1 MHGTVRRPALV
12 SLVLALALVLGLQST
27 AAVAADD
34 GAAPHVVPVE
44 LRVDGRYQ
52 TGDLLVIDNPAPT
65 LGWKMVETLAA
76 RQHRCYRAGV
86 DFPCPGDEQTAY
98 QIQVFEDD
106 VESGRLLWDSGKV
119 ASSQQIGIP
128 YEGEPLRSRQRIAW
142 RVRVWDADGR
152 PSDWSEPARWEMGLL
167 ERSDWG
173 EARWIEHADLGDDAA
188 DAPPPLT
195 GASWIWNTPNSSSS
209 APPGT
214 IYLRKTFEVP
224 DLDAVSRARLRI
236 NVDDQH
242 VTFVNGEQVSSSSG
256 VDAWRTSQIVDITN
270 RLVEG
275 TNVVA
280 VQATNTG
287 NNPAGVLVKV
297 QIDLTPSGQ
306 LVVVSD
312 DTWKT
317 STTNPEG
324 WTTVGFDDSSW
335 PNASVAGAYPI
346 GPWNV
351 IDDPVAGTEPLPIF
365 ARTFTKPAGKKVAR
379 ARLYL
384 SGIGMHKATV
394 NGQEL
399 TDEVLAPGDSN
410 YQLSNEYRVYDLE
423 PVLEDGENVIGVMLG
438 HSTAYVRREPNPAV
452 GRTSPYAWWQSQL
465 KGSGELV
472 ADAPAGAT
480 NVKLSSTA
488 SYHVGG
494 TINIDTGDGGD
505 RLESRVITS
514 IGTPGVDGTGISFTP
529 PLERD
534 HAAGAR
540 VTGSGNN
547 IAATDPSAGAAVTPR
562 LIGRVEIT
570 YTDGTTEEIVTDRS
584 WRSAEGPYTSAQW
597 FSGSDYD
604 ARREQEGW
612 DEPGADH
619 SPLAP
624 RRDGTPMRW
633 QPAGIAPPPN
643 LATRLYVR
651 PAEPVEIVDEFTP
664 VRITNPQPG
673 VWVFDFGQNFAGF
686 PQLHLRGP
694 VPPGVTVRMSPAES
708 LNADGTVNNA
718 SIRGGGDGRGTQIFN
733 TYTTYGDP
741 EGETWRPDFNY
752 FGMQFVQVEGLPE
765 GYVPDE
771 DTITGLQTRA
781 STPLAGTVTTSDER
795 INRIHRMVRYSIMS
809 NMQST
814 FTDCPG
820 REKLSYPA
828 DYTMPMGNIHRDF
841 DLAAYLRTAAHHL
854 VEGQSLADTPMRGNV
869 ALKTP
874 VFDWGYEGQ
883 FGDEIN
889 WGNAIVW
896 VPWFLYEYYGDT
908 QTMARYYD
916 QMVDF
921 VDYIRREKTGS
932 GPTEHIV
939 NAALADWIAAQ
950 NTSGEI
956 TGTWGYYLTIQ
967 RMAKM
972 AELTGHHADAVEY
985 TQLAAD
991 IKEAFNERFF
1001 NEEEQLY
1008 AANGGSGGTS
1018 GATQAAQAL
1027 ALDAGLV
1034 PEEHRE
1040 AVLDALVERIY
1051 DYHPD
1056 GGGPHFS
1063 AGTIGMAPV
1072 VRALMDGG
1080 RDDVLWDLLQ
1090 EDTQPS
1096 YGFFMQPT
1104 VANPDGFTTIG
1115 EQWNRGNSKNHM
1127 ILTQIDEWFHAGLA
1141 GIRKAPGAIAYREL
1155 VIDPRPVGDL
1165 TFVEGSYE
1173 TPQGTVTSSWT
1184 REDGRFQLDVTIPP
1198 NTTAEIRVPT
1208 SGGHA
1213 VATPAGATFAGIEG
1227 DRAVFTVGSG
1237 SYRFV
1242 ALDEGWSALQSEVDE
1257 LVDSGALRP
1266 QTAAMLH
1273 GRIEQARVFAT
1284 DGHPVRAA
1292 AQLSAVISTAEGLLR
1307 GDSGT
1312 RFLSIAEA
1320 LVQEVQA
1327 TSDRRIPA

>member
-1 MHGTVRRPALV
+1 MHATVRRPAVLAV
-12 SLVLALALVLGLQST
+12 LLALALVFGLQST
-27 AAVAADD
+27 ASLAAAA
-34 GAAPHVVPVE
+34 GPAPHVVPVE
-44 LRVDGRYQ
+44 LRVDGRY
-52 TGDLLVIDNPAPT
+52 GDDLLTIDNPAPT
-65 LGWKMVETLAA
+65 LGWKMVETVAA
-76 RQHRCYRAGV
+76 AQHRCYRAAV

-98 QIQVFEDD
+98 QVQVFDGD
-106 VESGRLLWDSGKV
+106 VESGRRLWDSGKV
-119 ASSQQIGIP
+119 ASSQQIGVP
-128 YEGEPLRSRQRIAW
+128 YEGEPLQSRQHIEW

-152 PSDWSEPARWEMGLL
+152 ASDWSEPGSWEMGLL
-167 ERSDWG
+167 DQSDWG
-173 EARWIEHADLGDDAA
+173 AARWIDHADLSSDDPA
-188 DAPPPLT
+188 DAPPPLE
-195 GASWIWNTPNSSSS
+195 GASWIWNVANSNST
-209 APPGT
+209 APQGT
-214 IYLRKTFEVP
+214 IYLRKTFAVP
-224 DLDAVSRARLRI
+224 DLDAVTLARLRI

-242 VTFVNGEQVSSSSG
+242 VTFVNGVQVSSSSG
-256 VDAWRTSQIVDITN
+256 ADAWRTSQIVDITSH
-270 RLVEG
+270 LVEG
-275 TNVVA
+275 ANVVA

-287 NNPAGVLVKV
+287 NNAAGLLAKV
-297 QIDLTPSGQ
+297 QMELSPSGQ

-317 STTNPEG
+317 SATAPEG
-324 WTTVGFDDSSW
+324 WNTIGFDDSAW
-335 PNASVAGAYPI
+335 PNAFVAGAYPV

-351 IDDPVAGTEPLPIF
+351 IDDPSEGPEPLPIF
-365 ARTFTKPAGKKVAR
+365 ARSFTTPAGKTVAR

-384 SGIGMHKATV
+384 SGVGMHKATV

-410 YQLSNEYRVYDLE
+410 YQLSNEYRAYDLA

-438 HSTAYVRREPNPAV
+438 HSTAYVRREPHPAV
-452 GRTSPYAWWQSQL
+452 GRTSPYAWWQSQI
-465 KGSGELV
+465 KGSGTLV

-480 NVKLSSTA
+480 DVKVSSVA
-488 SYHVGG
+488 NYHVGG

-514 IGTPGVDGTGISFTP
+514 IGTAGEDGSGISFAP
-529 PLERD
+529 PLDLAHES
-534 HAAGAR
+534 GAL
-540 VTGSGNN
+540 VTASGNN

-562 LIGRVEIT
+562 VIGRVEIT
-570 YTDGTTEEIVTDRS
+570 YTDGSSQEIVTDRS

-597 FSGSDYD
+597 FSGADFD
-604 ARREQEGW
+604 ARRVQEGW

-619 SPLAP
+619 SATAT
-624 RRDGTPMRW
+624 RRDGTRTRW
-633 QPAGIAPPPN
+633 QAAGIAPPPN
-643 LATRLYVR
+643 LATELYAR
-651 PAEPVEIVDEFTP
+651 AGDPVEVVDEFTP
-664 VRITNPQPG
+664 QSITNPQPG
-673 VWVFDFGQNFAGF
+673 VWVFDFGQNFAGI

-694 VPPGVTVRMSPAES
+694 VPPGVTVRISPAES

-718 SIRGGGDGRGTQIFN
+718 SIRGGGAGRGTHIFN

-741 EGETWRPDFNY
+741 DGETWRTDFNY
-752 FGMQFVQVEGLPE
+752 FGMQWVQVEGLPE

-771 DTITGLQTRA
+771 HTITGLQTMA
-781 STPLAGTVTTSDER
+781 ATPTAGTVTTSNER
-795 INRIHRMVRYSIMS
+795 INRIHRMVRYSVMS

-828 DYTMPMGNIHRDF
+828 DYTMPMGMIHRNF
-841 DLAAYLRTAAHHL
+841 DLAAYLRTSMHHL

-874 VFDWGYEGQ
+874 VFDWGYTGQ

-908 QTMARYYD
+908 QTMDRYYE

-932 GPTEHIV
+932 GDTEHIV
-939 NAALADWIAAQ
+939 NAALADWVSAQ
-950 NTSGEI
+950 NTSGQI
-956 TGTWGYYLTIQ
+956 TGTWGYYLTIE

-972 AELTGHHADAVEY
+972 AALTGHDADAAEY
-985 TQLAAD
+985 SQLAAD
-991 IKEAFNERFF
+991 IAEAFNERFF
-1001 NEEEQLY
+1001 NEAEQLY
-1008 AANGGSGGTS
+1008 ATNGGSGGTT

-1040 AVLDALVERIY
+1040 AVLDALVDNIY
-1051 DYHPD
+1051 SFQPN

-1096 YGFFMQPT
+1096 YGYFMQPT
-1104 VANPDGFTTIG
+1104 AANPEGFTTIG
-1115 EQWNRGNSKNHM
+1115 ERWTRGDSKNHM
-1127 ILTQIDEWFHAGLA
+1127 ILGQIEEWFHSGLA
-1141 GIRKAPGAIAYREL
+1141 GIRKAEGSIAYREL
-1155 VIDPRPVGDL
+1155 VIDPRIVGDL
-1165 TFVEGSYE
+1165 TAVEGSYD

-1184 REDGRFQLDVTIPP
+1184 LEDGRFQLDVTIPP
-1198 NTTAEIRVPT
+1198 NTTAEIRVA
-1208 SGGHA
+1208 SGGDHA
-1213 VATPAGATFAGIEG
+1213 VATPAGATFEGIDG

-1242 ALDEGWSALQSEVDE
+1242 ALDDGWSALQSEVDA
-1257 LVDSGALRP
+1257 LVDSGALRG

-1273 GRIEQARVFAT
+1273 GRIEQALDFAV

-1292 AQLSAVISTAEGLLR
+1292 AQLSALTSTAEGLLR
-1307 GDSGT
+1307 GDSGA
-1312 RFLSIAEA
+1312 RFLDIAGA
-1320 LVQEVQA
+1320 LLVELRA
-1327 TSDRRIPA
+1327 TSDQRMPA